1 MVAYRQFEEFGM
13 PRSKFCW
20 DSVVFSKVLNGG
32 EGLTADEIS
41 GLGEVVDLAD
51 RGQIVIVTSALI
63 DMEVLGEIGDE
74 TIRARTAHLFERA
87 NVVSVEPASTII
99 SRARQIREQ
108 GRLEG
113 RSIKTPDAIF
123 IATAI
128 VHGANAFHTFDDKLL
143 AISGKDYVDALPIT
157 KPRGEQTLLAL

>member
-1 MVAYRQFEEFGM
+1 M
-13 PRSKFCW
+13 CW

-32 EGLTADEIS
+32 EGLSADEIS

-51 RGQIVIVTSALI
+51 RGQIIIVTSALI

-74 TIRARTAHLFERA
+74 TIRARTAQLFERA
-87 NVVSVEPASTII
+87 NIVAVEP
-99 SRARQIREQ
+99 SRAIIARARTIREQ
-108 GRLEG
+108 GRIEG
-113 RSIKTPDAIF
+113 RSIKTPDALF

-128 VHGANAFHTFDDKLL
+128 IHSAGALHTFDEKLL
-143 AISGKDYVDALPIT
+143 AVGGKDYVDGLPII